1 MATYD
6 KNSKIG
12 VLGAGAMGS
21 FFGGLLA
28 ENGLDVVLIDV
39 WQEHVDKI
47 NKKGLRIVGVGGDRQ
62 VRVRASGT
70 PDKEEAV
77 DIVFVQCKAA
87 HTKEAIL
94 GAKNMFGKDTVFISF
109 QNGLGNEELVADLMG
124 KKSVLGGLTAQG
136 ANIEGPGHIR
146 AHTNLTTW
154 IGEMDGED
162 SPRVKQLCELFSG
175 HGLPCEASKEIK
187 KQIWCKLLYNLAVSP
202 MSTLTDLSLRE
213 VFETPGSRVVANLLV
228 KEGLAVAKAEG
239 VEIPGDEAD
248 HILEKVI
255 ASRQENKTSMC
266 VDVLKKRQSEVD
278 FINGRVVALA
288 QKHGIDTPVNKAMVF
303 FVKALESKFLGEK
316 QTWEVFTSME
326 QC

>member
-1 MATYD
+1 MKTFD
-6 KNSKIG
+6 NSSKIA

-28 ENGLDVVLIDV
+28 EKGLSVVLIDV
-39 WQEHVDKI
+39 WEEHVNTI
-47 NKKGLRIVGVGGDRQ
+47 NKNGLRIIGVGGDRQ
-62 VRVRASGT
+62 VPVRATSKPATEG
-70 PDKEEAV
+70 KV

-87 HTKEAIL
+87 HTKDAIN
-94 GAKNMFGKDTVFISF
+94 GARNMFSKDAVFISF
-109 QNGLGNEELVADLMG
+109 QNGLGNEELIAELVG
-124 KKSVLGGLTAQG
+124 QENVLGGLTAQG

-146 AHTNLTTW
+146 AHTNLTSW
-154 IGEMDGED
+154 VGEMDGRKSE
-162 SPRVKQLCELFSG
+162 RVSQLCTLFSE
-175 HGLPCEASKEIK
+175 HGLPSEASTEIR

-213 VFETPGSRVVANLLV
+213 VFETPGSRVVADLLL

-239 VEIPGDEAD
+239 VVIPADEAD

-288 QKHGIDTPVNKAMVF
+288 QKHNIDTPVNKAMVF
-303 FVKALESKFLGEK
+303 FVKALEAKFLGEK
-316 QTWEVFTSME
+316 QNWEVFKNM
-326 QC
+326 

>member
-1 MATYD
+1 MKTYD
-6 KNSKIG
+6 KTSKIG
-12 VLGAGAMGS
+12 VIGAGAMGS

-28 ENGLDVVLIDV
+28 EKGLSVVLIDV
-39 WQEHVDKI
+39 WREHVDTI
-47 NKKGLRIVGVGGDRQ
+47 NNKGLRIVGVGGDRQ
-62 VRVRASGT
+62 VKVRASST
-70 PDKEEAV
+70 PSSEDKV

-87 HTKEAIL
+87 HTREAIT
-94 GAKNMFGKDTVFISF
+94 GAKNMFSKDTVFISF
-109 QNGLGNEELVADLMG
+109 QNGLGNEELVAELMG
-124 KKSVLGGLTAQG
+124 EDRVLGGLTAQG

-154 IGEMDGED
+154 VGEMDGKD
-162 SPRVKQLCELFSG
+162 SPRVRQLCELFSG
-175 HGLPCEASKEIK
+175 HGLPCEASLEIK

-213 VFETPGSRVVANLLV
+213 VFETPGSRVVADLLV

-239 VEIPGDEAD
+239 VNIPGDEAD

-288 QKHGIDTPVNKAMVF
+288 LKHGIDTPVNKAMVF
-303 FVKALESKFLGEK
+303 FVKALEAKFLGEK
-316 QTWEVFTSME
+316 QNWEVFSTL
-326 QC
+326 